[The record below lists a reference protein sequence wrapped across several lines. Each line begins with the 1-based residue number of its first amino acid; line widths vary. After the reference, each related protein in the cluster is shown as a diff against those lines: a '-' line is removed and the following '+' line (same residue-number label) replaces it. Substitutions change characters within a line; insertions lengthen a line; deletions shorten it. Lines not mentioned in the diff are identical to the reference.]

1 MKLPGVGDWRAL
13 GWPVATGLMA
23 ALLILQTLHYRE
35 LTGRAAAPGSAAT
48 GAAPASYAA
57 AVRRATPAVVNIY
70 TRKVVRR
77 PYNPLFDEPY
87 FQRLFRRG
95 TAPQRERI
103 QRSLG
108 SGVIV
113 SADGYLLTNNH
124 VIEGASD
131 ILVLLADG
139 REAIATV
146 IGTDPDTDL
155 AVLDIDLP
163 DLQPI
168 PVGNPDAAEVGAVV
182 LAIGNPYGFEQS
194 VSQGIISATGRSGLQ
209 LNTYENFIQTDA
221 AINPGNSGGA
231 LLDAQGNLLGI
242 NTAIIAPTG
251 GSQGIGLAIP
261 ADYAIKVLQD
271 IVAHG
276 YVVRG
281 WLGVEVQPL
290 PARVS
295 TTTGAHTGL
304 VVSDVEPDSPA
315 QGAGVHPGDI
325 LLALNGTATSQG
337 RNAMYRIALMAP
349 GDAFELEI
357 YRDGKLIRLAGTLG
371 QRPQD

>member
-1 MKLPGVGDWRAL
+1 LNGWRAL

-35 LTGRAAAPGSAAT
+35 LAGRPAAVAEDAGAPV
-48 GAAPASYAA
+48 SYAA

-70 TRKVVRR
+70 TRKVIRR
-77 PYNPLFDEPY
+77 PYNPLFDEPF
-87 FQRLFRRG
+87 FQRLFKRG

-108 SGVIV
+108 SGVIM

-124 VIEGASD
+124 VIAGASE

-163 DLQPI
+163 ELQPI
-168 PVGNPDAAEVGAVV
+168 PVGDPDAAEVGDVV
-182 LAIGNPYGFEQS
+182 LAIGNPYGFGQS
-194 VSQGIISATGRSGLQ
+194 VSQGIISATGRFGLQ

-231 LLDAQGNLLGI
+231 LLDARGNLLGI
-242 NTAIIAPTG
+242 NTAIYSPSG

-261 ADYAIKVLQD
+261 ADYAIKVLRD

-290 PARVS
+290 PARIV
-295 TTTGAHTGL
+295 TADGAHTGL
-304 VVSDVEPDSPA
+304 VVSDVEPGSPA
-315 QGAGVHPGDI
+315 QTAGVLPGDI

-349 GDAFELEI
+349 GEAFDLEI
-357 YRDGKLIRLAGTLG
+357 YRDEQLVRLAGKLG

>member
-1 MKLPGVGDWRAL
+1 MNGWRAL

-35 LTGRAAAPGSAAT
+35 LAGRPAATADVAAAG
-48 GAAPASYAA
+48 APASYAA

-70 TRKVVRR
+70 TRKVIRR
-77 PYNPLFDEPY
+77 PYNPLFDEPV

-108 SGVIV
+108 SGVIM
-113 SADGYLLTNNH
+113 SDDGYLLTNNH
-124 VIEGASD
+124 VIAGARE
-131 ILVLLADG
+131 ILVQLADG
-139 REAIATV
+139 RDAMATV

-163 DLQPI
+163 QLQPI
-168 PVGNPDAAEVGAVV
+168 PVGNPEAADVGDVV
-182 LAIGNPYGFEQS
+182 LAIGNPYGFGQS
-194 VSQGIISATGRSGLQ
+194 VSQGIISATGRFGLQ
-209 LNTYENFIQTDA
+209 LNAYENYIQTDA

-231 LLDAQGNLLGI
+231 LLDAHGNLLGI
-242 NTAIIAPTG
+242 NTAIYSRSG
-251 GSQGIGLAIP
+251 EWQGIGLAIP
-261 ADYAIKVLQD
+261 ADYAIKVLRD

-281 WLGVEVQPL
+281 WLGVEAQPL
-290 PARVS
+290 PARIV
-295 TTTGAHTGL
+295 TADGAHTGL
-304 VVSDVEPDSPA
+304 IVSDVEPGSPA
-315 QGAGVHPGDI
+315 QAAGVHPGDI
-325 LLALNGTATSQG
+325 LLTLNGTATSQG

-349 GDAFELEI
+349 GDPFELEI
-357 YRDGKLIRLAGTLG
+357 YRDGQLKRLAGTLG

>member
-1 MKLPGVGDWRAL
+1 
-13 GWPVATGLMA
+13 
-23 ALLILQTLHYRE
+23 
-35 LTGRAAAPGSAAT
+35 
-48 GAAPASYAA
+48 
-57 AVRRATPAVVNIY
+57 
-70 TRKVVRR
+70 
-77 PYNPLFDEPY
+77 
-87 FQRLFRRG
+87 
-95 TAPQRERI
+95 
-103 QRSLG
+103 
-108 SGVIV
+108 V

-124 VIEGASD
+124 VIEGASE

-168 PVGNPDAAEVGAVV
+168 PVGNPDAAEVGDVV

-290 PARVS
+290 PARVV
-295 TTTGAHTGL
+295 TTAGAHTGL
-304 VVSDVEPDSPA
+304 VVSDVEPESPA
-315 QGAGVHPGDI
+315 QAAGVHPGDI

-357 YRDGKLIRLAGTLG
+357 YRDGKLIRLGGKLG